1 MGVLLSELPVSHRYV
16 TEKLAAS
23 LSVHAIELEVG
34 FGHTE

>member
-16 TEKLAAS
+16 TEKLVGS
-23 LSVHAIELEVG
+23 LSVHAIKLEVG